1 MNMDMNNIMK
11 QAQQMQEKMSQVQNE
26 LAGKTVTASVGGG
39 MVSVTINGK
48 NELLSVQIDKEVI
61 NPEEQ
66 TMLQDLIVSAV
77 NEGIKKAQDL
87 AQSEM
92 RKITGGMN
100 IPGIF

>member
-1 MNMDMNNIMK
+1 MDMNNIMK

-39 MVSVTINGK
+39 MVSVTVNGK